1 MNSKAIVTVAIIVLI
16 ILIGGFMFVQGNSHN
31 TKVDVISNSTLKN
44 GDAVQIVL
52 TDEYRNVYPGEP
64 VQIKILDDSGW
75 AEYYNVV
82 TDDEGEASVVLS
94 TYDNGNYTV
103 HTNYNGTLF
112 NKAYHGV
119 NELQI
124 NDGYDEDYYY
134 DYY

>member
-1 MNSKAIVTVAIIVLI
+1 MNSKAIVTVVIIILI

-44 GDAVQIVL
+44 GDSVQILL

-64 VQIKILDDSGW
+64 IHIKILDDSGW
-75 AEYYNVV
+75 ANNYDVV
-82 TDDEGEASVVLS
+82 TDDSGEASVVLS
-94 TYDNGNYTV
+94 TYENGNYTV

-119 NELQI
+119 NALEI
-124 NDGYDEDYYY
+124 DDGYDY
-134 DYY
+134 DYGYDY

>member
-1 MNSKAIVTVAIIVLI
+1 MNSKAIVTVVIIILI
-16 ILIGGFMFVQGNSHN
+16 ILIGGFLYVQGNSHN

-52 TDEYRNVYPGEP
+52 TDEYRNIYPGEP
-64 VQIKILDDSGW
+64 VHIKILDDSGW
-75 AEYYNVV
+75 ANNYDVV
-82 TDDEGEASVVLS
+82 TDGSGEASVVLS
-94 TYDNGNYTV
+94 TYDNGNYTI

-119 NELQI
+119 DSLEI
-124 NDGYDEDYYY
+124 NDGYDEDYY

>member
-1 MNSKAIVTVAIIVLI
+1 M
-16 ILIGGFMFVQGNSHN
+16 QGNSHN

-52 TDEYRNVYPGEP
+52 TDEYRNIYPGEP
-64 VQIKILDDSGW
+64 VHIKILDDSGW
-75 AEYYNVV
+75 ANNYDVV
-82 TDDEGEASVVLS
+82 TDGSGEASVVLS
-94 TYDNGNYTV
+94 TYDNGNYTI

-119 NELQI
+119 DSLEI
-124 NDGYDEDYYY
+124 NDGYDEDYY